1 MDPLTQ
7 ISTRITPQTS
17 AARAEQVPNN
27 AGGHVFAIA
36 DVDRIRR
43 FLTLGT
49 EGTYYA
55 SAKDVTLDNAKVVLD
70 WAAHRPKEL
79 VDLVVSISAAG
90 RAPKNN
96 PALLALAAA
105 AGSEDWEGSRYALDN
120 LNKVARTGTHLFLF
134 AQYVQQFR
142 GWGRGLRRAVGNWY
156 ESKSVEDLAYQLL
169 KYRQRDGWTH
179 RDLLRL
185 SHPLS
190 GSYIRNGLYQYA
202 THGTHELGY
211 PGGLVD
217 AFEAAKDASIPE
229 LVDLIKMFP
238 LSWEMLP
245 TAALDSIAVWI
256 ALIAKGMPLTALMRQ
271 LPRLTRLGV
280 FKHTDTLRRVVV
292 DLTSPAKLAKARIHP
307 VNVLV
312 AQRTYASGRSA
323 RGDGEW
329 TPDRHITDALDAA
342 FYAAFGTVEPA
353 GKRTLIGLD
362 VSGSMGAQISGLPI
376 SAREASAALALVQ
389 LATEPDAD
397 IVGFTG
403 GRIGGFGNIGQWV
416 SPYGYQGNTPPP
428 AAYGPLTELNIS
440 PRQRLDDVVR
450 YVSGLPFGTTDCA
463 LPMTWALEQGRQYDT
478 FVIYTDNETY
488 AGLIHPFQALKRYR
502 ERTGIDAKL
511 IVVGM
516 TSTGFSIADPSDPG
530 MLDVAGFDSAVPN
543 LISDFS
549 RGDV

>member
-1 MDPLTQ
+1 
-7 ISTRITPQTS
+7 
-17 AARAEQVPNN
+17 
-27 AGGHVFAIA
+27 
-36 DVDRIRR
+36 
-43 FLTLGT
+43 
-49 EGTYYA
+49 
-55 SAKDVTLDNAKVVLD
+55 
-70 WAAHRPKEL
+70 
-79 VDLVVSISAAG
+79 
-90 RAPKNN
+90 
-96 PALLALAAA
+96 
-105 AGSEDWEGSRYALDN
+105 
-120 LNKVARTGTHLFLF
+120 
-134 AQYVQQFR
+134 
-142 GWGRGLRRAVGNWY
+142 
-156 ESKSVEDLAYQLL
+156 
-169 KYRQRDGWTH
+169 
-179 RDLLRL
+179 
-185 SHPLS
+185 
-190 GSYIRNGLYQYA
+190 
-202 THGTHELGY
+202 
-211 PGGLVD
+211 
-217 AFEAAKDASIPE
+217 
-229 LVDLIKMFP
+229 
-238 LSWEMLP
+238 
-245 TAALDSIAVWI
+245 
-256 ALIAKGMPLTALMRQ
+256 
-271 LPRLTRLGV
+271 
-280 FKHTDTLRRVVV
+280 
-292 DLTSPAKLAKARIHP
+292 
-307 VNVLV
+307 
-312 AQRTYASGRSA
+312 
-323 RGDGEW
+323 
-329 TPDRHITDALDAA
+329 
-342 FYAAFGTVEPA
+342 
-353 GKRTLIGLD
+353 
-362 VSGSMGAQISGLPI
+362 MGAQISGLPI